1 MLHEGGPCEP
11 NMAIEDRITRV
22 LEQAEADGELG
33 TDLRQRIQVAVK
45 QAFAIERTR
54 LRSEKVVAM
63 SEEDAVRYRIISEL
77 ATDWVYAARR
87 EDERGKVKFEW
98 ATEAFERITG
108 YSVEQLNDKGGLRSL
123 IVPEDRVEFE
133 QAENAH
139 ADGPSVLEYR
149 IRTKSGDVC
158 WLRDY
163 RRPELDVAG
172 TRVVRVFG
180 AVKDV
185 TEQKRAEDALREA
198 MIQLEQRVGMEM
210 ARFRAVLDQAGETIL
225 VLDPRNYGLVDVNDT
240 ACRRLGYTRE
250 ELLKKN
256 IGDLQAGDAAWQE
269 RGTNELSERTVSAEQ
284 VYRTKDGSTF
294 PVEVTAS
301 MRRFIG
307 QDYILIV
314 AREVTERKQLE
325 AQLAQ
330 SDRLASVGVLAAGV
344 AHEINNPLVYI
355 MNNLSYVLTHMP
367 DGFDELASALRE
379 ARSGAERVRDI
390 VKDLK
395 TFSRSDSEKME
406 PMDVRAILDSAIKV
420 AHNEIRHRAQ
430 LVRHYDEIPAVDAN
444 TRLGQVFLNLI
455 LNAAHAIGEG
465 DVSNNQICVSVERR
479 DASQQVL
486 VSIRD
491 TGVGIP
497 NDRLTK
503 IFDPFFTTKPVGVG
517 TGLGLSICRNI
528 TEALGGR
535 IEVTSEVGVGSTF
548 TVSLPYSAQR
558 TAGQM
563 QPSSRPPAQ
572 STRSLRV
579 LVVDDDVFVAR
590 SIRRLLRPQHDVT
603 LALSGRQALGLI
615 RNAEYDVIFCDVM
628 MPEMTGMELHAAVS
642 KQNSKLSERFVFITG
657 GPFTPE
663 ARQLFDN
670 VTNPCIQKPFTPNDL
685 ANVLEN
691 AIHSNHPPLSL
702 RARDRSA

>member
-1 MLHEGGPCEP
+1 
-11 NMAIEDRITRV
+11 MAIEDRITRV

-33 TDLRQRIQVAVK
+33 AELRQRIQVAVG

-87 EDERGKVKFEW
+87 EDEHGKVKFEW
-98 ATEAFERITG
+98 ATEAFERISG
-108 YSVEQLNDKGGLRSL
+108 YSVDQLNEKGGLRSL
-123 IVPEDRVEFE
+123 IVPEDLDEFDL
-133 QAENAH
+133 AETAH
-139 ADGPSVLEYR
+139 GDGPSVLEYR
-149 IRTKSGDVC
+149 IRTRAGDVC

-185 TEQKRAEDALREA
+185 TEQKRAEEALRDA
-198 MIQLEQRVGMEM
+198 MIELEQRVGMEV

-225 VLDPRNYGLVDVNDT
+225 VIDPRTNGLVDVNDT
-240 ACRRLGYTRE
+240 ACRTLGYTRQ
-250 ELLKKN
+250 ELLEKS
-256 IGDLQAGDAAWQE
+256 IGDIQVGSAPWQD
-269 RGTNELSERTVSAEQ
+269 RALSELSESTLAAEQ
-284 VYRTKDGSTF
+284 MYRTMDNNTF

-301 MRRFIG
+301 LRRFMG
-307 QDYILIV
+307 QNYLVVV
-314 AREVTERKQLE
+314 AREITERKQLE

-406 PMDVRAILDSAIKV
+406 PMDVRTILDSAIKV

-465 DVSNNQICVSVERR
+465 DVANNQITVEVARN
-479 DASQQVL
+479 DGQNQV
-486 VSIRD
+486 VVRIND

-497 NDRLTK
+497 GDRLSK

-528 TEALGGR
+528 TEALGGH

-548 TVSLPYSAQR
+548 TVSLPYSVQR
-558 TAGQM
+558 SAGAI

-572 STRSLRV
+572 TTRSLRV

-615 RNAEYDVIFCDVM
+615 RNSDYDVIFCDVM

-642 KQNSKLSERFVFITG
+642 KQNHKLSERFVFITG

-663 ARQLFDN
+663 ARQLFDA
-670 VTNPCIQKPFTPNDL
+670 VTNPCIQKPFTPTDL
-685 ANVLEN
+685 ANVLES
-691 AIHSNHPPLSL
+691 AIHSIPGL

>member
-1 MLHEGGPCEP
+1 
-11 NMAIEDRITRV
+11 MAIEDRITRI
-22 LEQAEADGELG
+22 LEHAEANGELG
-33 TDLRQRIQVAVK
+33 TELRQRIQLAVK

-87 EDERGKVKFEW
+87 EDEHGKVKIEW
-98 ATEAFERITG
+98 ATEAFETLTG
-108 YSVEQLNDKGGLRSL
+108 YSVAQLNDKGGLRS
-123 IVPEDRVEFE
+123 IIAPDDRAEFDL
-133 QAENAH
+133 AENAH
-139 ADGPSVLEYR
+139 GEGPSVLEYR
-149 IRTKSGDVC
+149 IRTRSGDEC

-163 RRPELDVAG
+163 RRPELDVSG

-180 AVKDV
+180 AIKDV
-185 TEQKRAEDALREA
+185 TEQKHAEEALRDA
-198 MIQLEQRVGMEM
+198 MIELEQRVGADV

-225 VLDPRNYGLVDVNDT
+225 VIDPHTRGLVDVNDT
-240 ACRRLGYTRE
+240 ACRALGYVRE
-250 ELLKKN
+250 ELLRKV
-256 IGDLQAGDAAWQE
+256 IDDIQVGDVPWQD
-269 RGTNELSERTVSAEQ
+269 RELSELSESSLSAEQ
-284 VYRTKDGSTF
+284 LYCRKDGSTF
-294 PVEVTAS
+294 PVEVTVS
-301 MRRFIG
+301 LRRFIG
-307 QDYILIV
+307 QDYLVVV
-314 AREVTERKQLE
+314 AREITERKQME

-355 MNNLSYVLTHMP
+355 MNNLSYVLTHLP
-367 DGFDELASALRE
+367 EGFEELASALRE

-406 PMDVRAILDSAIKV
+406 LVDVRQIVDSAIKV

-430 LVRHYDEIPAVDAN
+430 LVRHYDDIPPVEAN
-444 TRLGQVFLNLI
+444 ARLGQVFLNLI

-465 DVSNNQICVSVERR
+465 DVSNNQIVVSVERR
-479 DASQQVL
+479 DATNQVV

-497 NDRLTK
+497 TERLAK

-535 IEVTSEVGVGSTF
+535 IEVTSEVGVGSVFSVT
-548 TVSLPYSAQR
+548 LPYSEQR
-558 TAGQM
+558 QSITS

-590 SIRRLLRPQHDVT
+590 SIRRLLRPQHEVT

-615 RNAEYDVIFCDVM
+615 RNTDYDVIFCDVM

-642 KQNSKLSERFVFITG
+642 KQNAKLSERFVFITG

-663 ARQLFDN
+663 ARQLFDA
-670 VTNPCIQKPFTPNDL
+670 VTNPCIQKPFTPGDL
-685 ANVLEN
+685 ASVLES
-691 AIHSNHPPLSL
+691 AILANPLPRGDSQ
-702 RARDRSA
+702 A

>member
-1 MLHEGGPCEP
+1 
-11 NMAIEDRITRV
+11 MAIEDRITRV
-22 LEQAEADGELG
+22 LEQAETDGELG
-33 TDLRQRIQVAVK
+33 AELRQRIVLEVG

-87 EDERGKVKFEW
+87 EDEHGKVKFEW

-108 YSVEQLNDKGGLRSL
+108 YSVDQLNEKGGLRSL
-123 IVPEDRVEFE
+123 IVPEDHEEFDL
-133 QAENAH
+133 AENAH
-139 ADGPSVLEYR
+139 KDGPSVLEYR
-149 IRTKSGDVC
+149 IRTRAGDVC

-180 AVKDV
+180 AVKNV
-185 TEQKRAEDALREA
+185 TEQKRAEEALRDA
-198 MIQLEQRVGMEM
+198 MIELEQRVGMEV
-210 ARFRAVLDQAGETIL
+210 ARFRAVLDQAGESIL
-225 VLDPRNYGLVDVNDT
+225 VIDPRTQRVVDVNDT
-240 ACRRLGYTRE
+240 ACRALGYTRAQ
-250 ELLKKN
+250 LLEKS
-256 IGDLQAGDAAWQE
+256 IGDIQVGGSPWQD
-269 RGTNELSERTVSAEQ
+269 RGFSELSESTLSAEQ
-284 VYRTKDGSTF
+284 VYRTRDNDTF

-301 MRRFIG
+301 LRRFMG
-307 QDYILIV
+307 QDYLVVV
-314 AREVTERKQLE
+314 AREITERKQLQ

-367 DGFDELASALRE
+367 DGLDELTSALRE

-406 PMDVRAILDSAIKV
+406 PMDVRVILDSAIKV

-430 LVRHYDEIPAVDAN
+430 LVRHYDEIPPVDAN

-465 DVSNNQICVSVERR
+465 DVANNQITVRVERR
-479 DASQQVL
+479 EPQNQVL

-497 NDRLTK
+497 GERLSK

-535 IEVTSEVGVGSTF
+535 IEVTSEVGVGSMF
-548 TVSLPYSAQR
+548 SVSLPYSVQR
-558 TAGQM
+558 ATSLAL
-563 QPSSRPPAQ
+563 PSSRPPAQ
-572 STRSLRV
+572 TTRSLRV

-615 RNAEYDVIFCDVM
+615 RNSDYDVIFCDVM

-642 KQNSKLSERFVFITG
+642 KQNIKLSERFVFITG

-663 ARQLFDN
+663 ARLLFDA
-670 VTNPCIQKPFTPNDL
+670 VTNPCIQKPFTPTDL
-685 ANVLEN
+685 ANVLES
-691 AIHSNHPPLSL
+691 AVQATPGS
-702 RARDRSA
+702 RARNRSA